1 VILLAGDKH
10 HIGDLMKIFTR
21 LKSAARILLNGE
33 AASQKRAEIP
43 AITAEEVAEI
53 KQFFPREKFFLM
65 GHARSGTTILTR
77 LTRLHP
83 EVHCNYQA
91 HFFTRAPMLKS
102 LVDSQEAAD
111 WLARKSNRWNHGR
124 DLSPL
129 VMRAA
134 ADFIMER
141 DAARE
146 EKNIVGDKSPSSSI
160 HGQVVRDTHAI
171 YPDAKLIYI
180 VRDGRDVL
188 ISERFRNFVEDS
200 KFLTAE
206 DRRIIEDLKRD
217 QAPFTDGR
225 RSIFTQVFIRQ
236 FAQRWAD
243 DLNEIRLEGERL
255 YGERF
260 FTLRYEDLLAQPFA
274 EMKKL
279 WEFLDVEVD
288 PALEDEI
295 QKEIGQNLD
304 EEWQARRNES
314 IASFLPKGKAGNWQ
328 RLFTAQDRQL
338 FHQIAGDVLLRW
350 GYEQDNNW
358 HKKTL

>member
-1 VILLAGDKH
+1 MQVIS
-10 HIGDLMKIFTR
+10 R
-21 LKSAARILLNGE
+21 LKSAAHILLKGE
-33 AASQKRAEIP
+33 AASKKRAEIP

-53 KQFFPREKFFLM
+53 KQFFPREKFFIL
-65 GHARSGTTILTR
+65 GHARSGTTILMR

-102 LVDSQEAAD
+102 LVDTPEAAE
-111 WLARKSNRWNHGR
+111 WLSRKSNRWNGGR

-141 DAARE
+141 DAIRE
-146 EKNIVGDKSPSSSI
+146 GKVSAKIVGDKSPSSTI
-160 HGQVVRDTHAI
+160 HGQVVRDTHVV

-217 QAPFTDGR
+217 QTPFTDGR
-225 RSIFTQVFIRQ
+225 RSIFTDAFIRQ
-236 FAQRWAD
+236 IAQRWAD
-243 DLNEIRLEGERL
+243 DLTEIDSEAKRL
-255 YGERF
+255 YPDSYF
-260 FTLRYEDLLAQPFA
+260 SLRYEDLLAHPFD
-274 EMKKL
+274 EMQKL
-279 WEFLDVEVD
+279 WAFLGVSTE
-288 PALEDEI
+288 ASLETEI
-295 QKEIGQNLD
+295 HKEMGQNLD
-304 EEWQARRNES
+304 EEWQARRAGD
-314 IASFLPKGKAGNWQ
+314 IASFLPKGKAGNW
-328 RLFTAQDRQL
+328 RNMFTLHDRGV
-338 FHQIAGDVLLRW
+338 FKDVAGEVLVKW
-350 GYEQDNNW
+350 GYEKSMDW
-358 HKKTL
+358 

>member
-1 VILLAGDKH
+1 MELL
-10 HIGDLMKIFTR
+10 TR
-21 LKSAARILLNGE
+21 LKSAARLLLKGE
-33 AASQKRAEIP
+33 ASGKKRAEIP

-53 KQFFPREKFFLM
+53 KQFFPREKFFIM
-65 GHARSGTTILTR
+65 GHARSGTTILMR
-77 LTRLHP
+77 LARLHP

-102 LVDSQEAAD
+102 LVETPEAAD
-111 WLARKSNRWNHGR
+111 WLSRKSNRWNGGR

-141 DAARE
+141 DAVRE
-146 EKNIVGDKSPSSSI
+146 GKRIVGDKSPSSTI

-217 QAPFTDGR
+217 QTPFTDGT
-225 RSIFTQVFIRQ
+225 RSIFTDTFIRQ
-236 FAQRWAD
+236 TARRWAED
-243 DLNEIRLEGERL
+243 VNEIDSESQRL
-255 YGERF
+255 YGQNYF
-260 FTLRYEDLLAQPFA
+260 SLRYEDLLAHPFD
-274 EMKKL
+274 EMQKL
-279 WEFLDVEVD
+279 WAFLGVSTDA
-288 PALEDEI
+288 ALEKDIKSEM
-295 QKEIGQNLD
+295 GQNLD
-304 EEWQARRNES
+304 EEWQARRAGD
-314 IASFLPKGKAGNWQ
+314 IASFLPKGKAGNW
-328 RLFTAQDRQL
+328 RNMFTTHDREG
-338 FHQIAGDVLLRW
+338 FREVAGEVLVKW
-350 GYEQDNNW
+350 NYEQDLNW
-358 HKKTL
+358 

>member
-1 VILLAGDKH
+1 MSFVN
-10 HIGDLMKIFTR
+10 R
-21 LKSAARILLNGE
+21 LKSAARAFLQDDSQ
-33 AASQKRAEIP
+33 AAKRADIP
-43 AITAEEVAEI
+43 PITAQEIAEI
-53 KQFFPREKFFLM
+53 KQFFAREKFFIM
-65 GHARSGTTILTR
+65 GHARSGTTILMR

-102 LVDSQEAAD
+102 LVDTPEAAE
-111 WLARKSNRWNHGR
+111 WLSRKSNRWNQGR

-129 VMRAA
+129 VLRAV
-134 ADFIMER
+134 ADVIMER

-146 EKNIVGDKSPSSSI
+146 GKRIVGDKSPSSTI
-160 HGQVVRDTHAI
+160 HGQVVRDTYAV

-225 RSIFTQVFIRQ
+225 RSIFTDTFIRQ
-236 FAQRWAD
+236 IAQRWVD
-243 DLNEIRLEGERL
+243 DLTEIDTEARRL
-255 YGERF
+255 YPQAYF
-260 FTLRYEDLLAQPFA
+260 SLRYEDLLAQPFA
-274 EMKKL
+274 EMSKL
-279 WEFLDVEVD
+279 WAFLGVQTN
-288 PALEDEI
+288 PSLESAI
-295 QKEIGQNLD
+295 QAEMSQNLD

-314 IASFLPKGKAGNWQ
+314 IASFLPKGKAGNW
-328 RLFTAQDRQL
+328 RNMFTAHDRQV
-338 FHQIAGDVLLRW
+338 FKEVAGDVLVRW
-350 GYEQDNNW
+350 GYETGHDW
-358 HKKTL
+358 

>member
-1 VILLAGDKH
+1 MEILS
-10 HIGDLMKIFTR
+10 R
-21 LKSAARILLNGE
+21 LKSAARILLKGE
-33 AASQKRAEIP
+33 AANKKRAEIP

-53 KQFFPREKFFLM
+53 KQFFPREKFFIM

-111 WLARKSNRWNHGR
+111 WLSRKSNRWNHGR

-146 EKNIVGDKSPSSSI
+146 GKRLVGDKSPSSSI

-200 KFLTAE
+200 KHLTAE
-206 DRRIIEDLKRD
+206 DRRIIEALKVD
-217 QAPFTDGR
+217 QTPFTDGR
-225 RSIFTQVFIRQ
+225 RSIFTDAFIRQ
-236 FAQRWAD
+236 IAKRWAD
-243 DLNEIRLEGERL
+243 DLNEIDSEAKRL
-255 YGERF
+255 YANSYF
-260 FTLRYEDLLAQPFA
+260 SLRYEDLLAQPFA
-274 EMKKL
+274 EMQKL
-279 WEFLDVEVD
+279 WAFLGVQVD
-288 PALEDEI
+288 PALETDI
-295 QKEIGQNLD
+295 QAEMGQNLD
-304 EEWQARRNES
+304 EEWQAKRNES

-328 RLFTAQDRQL
+328 RLFTPRDREVFKQV
-338 FHQIAGDVLLRW
+338 AGDVLVKW
-350 GYEQDNNW
+350 GYEKDNHW
-358 HKKTL
+358 